1 MKRTLELLL
10 RRKVPPVRVFRGD
23 CLPKDQISEDADQSD
38 QELDFQDRTDQEQA
52 EAETFW
58 AGRNL
63 AMRRS
68 ARVAA

>member
-1 MKRTLELLL
+1 MNMTSNEPSGGTFPWL
-10 RRKVPPVRVFRGD
+10 RLFRAEGPRKPAE
-23 CLPKDQISEDADQSD
+23 QADRAAGG
-38 QELDFQDRTDQEQA
+38 QDRETRDRA